1 MIIAMVTIPLMANT
15 VMGKDPFTGA
25 MWLLRMT
32 VAIPVGAV
40 LGGRLLALAGIRPVT
55 IAGLGFTAVGLFL
68 VSTWDLDVA
77 EPWLT
82 LHLVIAGFGFGLN
95 NTPIM
100 TRALNAAGK
109 DYQATAASLVVVA
122 RMMGMTL
129 GLAALTAWGVEHFQV
144 LTQGLE
150 LPIQQVGEAAADVE
164 ARVSEY
170 NAGLSDA
177 GLALFNNFFRVAGA
191 VALVAIL
198 PALAMGAERPKAAG
212 DQELDPSPIGTPPA
226 K

>member
-1 MIIAMVTIPLMANT
+1 M
-15 VMGKDPFTGA
+15 
-25 MWLLRMT
+25 
-32 VAIPVGAV
+32 
-40 LGGRLLALAGIRPVT
+40 
-55 IAGLGFTAVGLFL
+55 
-68 VSTWDLDVA
+68 
-77 EPWLT
+77 
-82 LHLVIAGFGFGLN
+82 N

-100 TRALNAAGK
+100 TGALNAAGR

-129 GLAALTAWGVEHFQV
+129 GLAALAAWGVEHFQG

-150 LPIQQVGEAAADVE
+150 FPLQQVGETAAGVE
-164 ARVSEY
+164 ARVIEY

-177 GLALFNNFFRVAGA
+177 GLTLFSKFFRVAGA

-198 PALAMGAERPKAAG
+198 PALAMVEGRPKALG
-212 DQELDPSPIGTPPA
+212 DTTP